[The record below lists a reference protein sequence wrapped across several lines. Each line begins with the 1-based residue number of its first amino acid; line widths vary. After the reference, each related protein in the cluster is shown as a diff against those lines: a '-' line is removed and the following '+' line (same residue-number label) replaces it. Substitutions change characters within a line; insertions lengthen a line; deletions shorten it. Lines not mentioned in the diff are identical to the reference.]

1 MESKQSEQNLPD
13 PSQPWCESCEDHS
26 EYQSFRR
33 TGVDEHGHHTSYSVA
48 KCLECG
54 GMMRVP
60 SLMRTKWR
68 VFKYFAAPMSVLVPS
83 AAIFYLWD
91 SFVDSYP
98 MMLWMLALAIPINL
112 VILYGW
118 ARRYKSAL
126 REFDAKPTIETAYK
140 DGRKLKERTL
150 KDGKEIS
157 VKYWNSKGE
166 EVETLEESKK

>member
-1 MESKQSEQNLPD
+1 
-13 PSQPWCESCEDHS
+13 
-26 EYQSFRR
+26 
-33 TGVDEHGHHTSYSVA
+33 
-48 KCLECG
+48 
-54 GMMRVP
+54 
-60 SLMRTKWR
+60 
-68 VFKYFAAPMSVLVPS
+68 
-83 AAIFYLWD
+83 
-91 SFVDSYP
+91 

>member
-1 MESKQSEQNLPD
+1 MIPEQLD
-13 PSQPWCESCEDHS
+13 PAELA
-26 EYQSFRR
+26 RR
-33 TGVDEHGHHTSYSVA
+33 DVE
-48 KCLECG
+48 
-54 GMMRVP
+54 
-60 SLMRTKWR
+60 R
-68 VFKYFAAPMSVLVPS
+68 VFKYFAAPMAVLMPS

-91 SFVDSYP
+91 EGVDSYP

-112 VILYGW
+112 VILYRV

-126 REFDAKPTIETAYK
+126 REFDAKLTIETAYK

-166 EVETLEESKK
+166 EVETEEEARK

>member
-1 MESKQSEQNLPD
+1 MIPEQLD
-13 PSQPWCESCEDHS
+13 PAERA
-26 EYQSFRR
+26 RR
-33 TGVDEHGHHTSYSVA
+33 DVE
-48 KCLECG
+48 
-54 GMMRVP
+54 
-60 SLMRTKWR
+60 R
-68 VFKYFAAPMSVLVPS
+68 VFKYFAAPMAVLMPS

-91 SFVDSYP
+91 EGVDSYP
-98 MMLWMLALAIPINL
+98 MMLWMIALAIPINL

-118 ARRYKSAL
+118 ARRYKSEL